1 MFLCSADD
9 MSSGRGADD
18 MSSRTGADDMSSGR
32 GADDMSSGRGA
43 DDTSS
48 GRGEDNIFSMIEYI
62 KTTRD
67 DVWITLVLSVRK
79 EDIKDHFR

>member
-1 MFLCSADD
+1 MFLWS
-9 MSSGRGADD
+9 
-18 MSSRTGADDMSSGR
+18 
-32 GADDMSSGRGA
+32 ADDMSSGRGA

-48 GRGEDNIFSMIEYI
+48 GRGADNIFSMIEYI

-67 DVWITLVLSVRK
+67 DVWMTLVLSFRK